1 MKDFPRSCLARFY
14 LAFSTDDT
22 RQGDFD
28 AKRYLREALAVV
40 DVEKTT
46 RDWSEEHPEFCAL
59 LVDVVGRGIARADE
73 FVYKY
78 DKDDPARELEL
89 DSELRLP
96 GYGDFRQALELAEKL
111 DSTSLKT
118 QHLLAKTDAVFGD
131 YQKSYE
137 RVSAVIDSL
146 LKESEIDTN
155 FVFYSRHL
163 RGRIAFLLVEQ
174 QRQRGDKMTE
184 QTVELLERAVLEL
197 ERCSKVLNAI
207 GSNSAHVMKAY
218 RVVHDHLRA
227 TLNLAEVEMDLQRP
241 DEAGLQLKSST
252 ELMATLKKKA
262 RLAGLDVS
270 AFASLNRRLEDAYE
284 RHRRTERIASRS
296 L

>member
-1 MKDFPRSCLARFY
+1 MILTPSA
-14 LAFSTDDT
+14 
-22 RQGDFD
+22 
-28 AKRYLREALAVV
+28 YLREALAVV
-40 DVEKTT
+40 DVEKQCSTGPRNT
-46 RDWSEEHPEFCAL
+46 PNSVAL

-111 DSTSLKT
+111 DPTSLKT

-146 LKESEIDTN
+146 LKESEIDTS

-174 QRQRGDKMTE
+174 QRERGDKMTE
-184 QTVELLERAVLEL
+184 QTVTLLERAVLGL
-197 ERCSKVLNAI
+197 AQCSKALNAI
-207 GSNSAHVMKAY
+207 GSNSANVMKVY
-218 RVVHDHLRA
+218 RAVHDHLRA

-241 DEAGLQLKSST
+241 YEAGLHLSSST
-252 ELMATLKKKA
+252 NLMAILKKKA
-262 RLAGLDVS
+262 RSAGLDVS
-270 AFASLNRRLEDAYE
+270 AVASLNRRLEDAYE
-284 RHRRTERIASRS
+284 RHRRTERIRKQQPLTRAAPKSRIYS
-296 L
+296 RTS